1 MLIEFYWWLRR
12 LPTPRDWYY
21 AVKWFIQ
28 RGRRGWADID
38 NWSMFS
44 YLSDVM
50 ADMLKDLRESGHG
63 YTCVHGAMGSEVRG
77 QHMMDSAACDPEDW
91 WAMLHRIEFGLR
103 YYDYV
108 FDGECDEHYGFSEW
122 RAKTESAQE
131 VIVMAFAD
139 LGEYWGALW
148 D

>member
-1 MLIEFYWWLRR
+1 MLIDFYWRLRR

-21 AVKWFIQ
+21 AVKWAIQ
-28 RGRRGWADID
+28 RMRRGWSKRD
-38 NWSMFS
+38 NWSMYS
-44 YLSDVM
+44 YVGPMM

-63 YTCVHGAMGSEVRG
+63 YTCVHGYETRG
-77 QHMMDSAACDPEDW
+77 QHMLDSDECGPEDW

-108 FDGECDEHYGFSEW
+108 FDGDCDEHYGFDGW
-122 RAKTESAQE
+122 RAKMDNAEAVKNQ
-131 VIVMAFAD
+131 AFAD